1 MIMPPGKHASTEP
14 LVTQVGI
21 YARVSTE
28 EQAEQGY
35 SIEAQIE
42 TLRAQCKSEHKVV
55 FREYVDAGIS
65 GKTIEKRPALRDL
78 MRDIDEGKIH
88 EVLVWKLD
96 RLSRKTADLLFIM
109 DQFNR
114 NNVNFRSH
122 SEKNFETDTAA
133 GKMTFQMFG
142 VIAEFQRN
150 TIVENVKM
158 GMKQRAR
165 NGKWNGGQVL
175 GYDVVEIPVARG
187 KDSVLRIN
195 PIEAELVRKIFRMYA
210 SGQGLKSIAN
220 ELNRE
225 GYKTKPNNPF
235 SHVSIKTIINNP
247 VYIGKI
253 RYNVRENWSEKR
265 RKGINSE
272 PIIAEGEHEPIIMQD
287 MWDAVQK
294 LYSKKAVTAPRV
306 FNGTYLLTGMMR
318 CPDCGATLVAH
329 RVRDI
334 LKDGTK
340 IVRRYYICSNFRSKG
355 SRVCSSN
362 SVKADFAEQFV
373 TARIAEVVQ
382 KPKVLEDIV
391 AKLNKNRTKN
401 IAPLQKEV
409 ETIEKELKTLDS
421 QKKKYFKLYE
431 SDAVDNNFLIERLN
445 ELKHKHDV
453 LYQRKSEAERQLD
466 ASTSEPVPLQ
476 QVQLVLSKFHE
487 MLVTAPIETQ
497 KNLLQTIVRQIHVK
511 KGQKFEGIELEFD
524 DKVKA
529 CFLGLAPSTKTV
541 VGAFA
546 FSKQK
551 FPAQYTVVI

>member
-1 MIMPPGKHASTEP
+1 MPPRKQANTDP
-14 LVTQVGI
+14 LVTHVGI

-35 SIEAQIE
+35 SIEAQLE
-42 TLRAQCKSEHKVV
+42 TLRSQCKMEQKVV

-65 GKTIEKRPALRDL
+65 GKTIEKRPALREL
-78 MRDIDEGKIH
+78 LRDIEEGKIQ

-96 RLSRKTADLLFIM
+96 RISRKTSDLLFIM
-109 DQFNR
+109 DQLNR
-114 NNVNFRSH
+114 YNVKFRSH

-175 GYDVVEIPVARG
+175 GYDVVEIPVAKG
-187 KDSVLRIN
+187 KDSVLHVN
-195 PIEAELVRKIFRMYA
+195 AIEAELVRKIFSMYA
-210 SGQGLKSIAN
+210 SGRGLKSIAN
-220 ELNRE
+220 ELNHD
-225 GYKTKPNNPF
+225 GFKTKPNKPF

-247 VYIGKI
+247 LYIGKI

-265 RKGINSE
+265 RKGINPE
-272 PIIAEGEHEPIIMQD
+272 PIIADGEHEPIITQYL
-287 MWDAVQK
+287 WDAVQK

-329 RVRDI
+329 RTKDT
-334 LKDGTK
+334 LKNGTK
-340 IVRRYYICSNFRSKG
+340 IVRRYYVCSNFRAKG
-355 SRVCSSN
+355 SRVCTSN
-362 SVKADFAEQFV
+362 TVKADFAEQYV
-373 TARIAEVVQ
+373 TERIAEVVQ

-391 AKLNKNRTKN
+391 ARINKNRVKN
-401 IAPLQKEV
+401 VVPLQKEV
-409 ETIEKELKTLDS
+409 EAIGKELKTLDS
-421 QKKKYFKLYE
+421 QKQKYFKLYE
-431 SDAVDNNFLIERLN
+431 SDVVDNNFLIERLN
-445 ELKHKHDV
+445 ELKQKHDA
-453 LYQRKSEAERQLD
+453 LYLRKTEAENQLND
-466 ASTSEPVPLQ
+466 SISEPVPLQ
-476 QVQLVLSKFHE
+476 QVRQILSKFQE
-487 MLVTAPIETQ
+487 MLETAPIETQ
-497 KNLLQTIVRQIHVK
+497 KNLLQTIVKQIHVK

-524 DKVKA
+524 DKVTA
-529 CFLGLAPSTKTV
+529 CFLGLAPSTQAV
-541 VGAFA
+541 AGAFA

-551 FPAQYTVVI
+551 FPLQYTLVI